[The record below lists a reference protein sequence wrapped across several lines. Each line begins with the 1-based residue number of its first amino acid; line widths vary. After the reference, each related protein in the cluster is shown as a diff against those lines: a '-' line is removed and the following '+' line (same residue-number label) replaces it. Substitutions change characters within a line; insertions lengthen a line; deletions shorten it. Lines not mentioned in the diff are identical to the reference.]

1 MKQVVAAAE
10 AAWGGCME
18 EYIYRAGKAKTKGR
32 ALMANLKNN

>member
-18 EYIYRAGKAKTKGR
+18 EYIYRAGKAKTMGR

>member
-18 EYIYRAGKAKTKGR
+18 EYIYGAGKAKKKTIGR
-32 ALMANLKNN
+32 ALIVNQS